1 MTMESYCVDCIAK
14 EEEILKLK
22 SELKESHKFH
32 QLLSRISEE
41 NEDCHNPTE
50 PKRKHT
56 EAETIELPSIG
67 MGDNLQ
73 DYQEETSKK
82 IYSNFLLSFSV
93 HIWISSETTIEKTLW
108 KNL

>member
-82 IYSNFLLSFSV
+82 DLEAVSNSNELR
-93 HIWISSETTIEKTLW
+93 
-108 KNL
+108 